1 MGARD
6 DVHYM
11 ITPCPNAE
19 VPTDPSPSRL
29 LRCAGALGLLG
40 LAAFLAHA
48 GLGLGGV
55 GLDSFFNNW
64 MVNGLALGAA
74 GSCLVR
80 GMTGEKERT
89 AWLLMGVGIALWTG
103 GSLWYYL
110 VLADLEAVPIP
121 SVADALWV
129 VSYPFMYMSL
139 VLLVRSRLPG
149 LHRSLWLDGAISALA
164 LAAVAAAV
172 ALGPIMQATTGS
184 FAIVSTG
191 LAYVAVD
198 LILLILVATVFGL
211 TFWRPGRAWLFLG
224 LGLLLLASGDW
235 IYLFQT
241 AKGTYVDGGVL
252 DAAWPAAFMLVGF
265 AAWQP
270 ASDKAERTAPGLLPA
285 VAPAV
290 AAIMAVVLLAY
301 DHFTQIPTVAMVLS
315 SATLLLASARLFSA
329 FRENDGLLATS
340 REEALHDPLT
350 GLGNRRLLMRDLET
364 RVAEARL
371 GSPLAVLLFDLNG
384 FKQYNDT
391 YGHPAGDQLLARLGW
406 RLRQAVAPQGEAYR
420 LGGDEFC
427 ALVPHGANGLDSI
440 VARAA
445 TGLSEQGEGFSID
458 SSYGVVRVPAD
469 AANVERALA
478 LADSRMYARKG
489 TGRASASRQS
499 RDVLMK
505 VLSERQP
512 GLHTHL
518 KDVAILATRV
528 ARRMRMTTEEV
539 DEVGRAA
546 ELHDVGKMAIPDAI
560 LNKSGALDGNDWA
573 FMERHTVIG
582 ERILSAAA
590 ALVPVARIVRS
601 THERFDGTGYPDQ
614 LSADAIPLGARIILV
629 CDAFGAMTSNR
640 PYSEPL
646 PPEAALAE
654 LRRCSGTQ
662 FDPQVVTAFCAVA
675 SEARGDASP
684 LARSFA

>member
-1 MGARD
+1 
-6 DVHYM
+6 
-11 ITPCPNAE
+11 
-19 VPTDPSPSRL
+19 
-29 LRCAGALGLLG
+29 

-48 GLGLGGV
+48 GLGVGGA
-55 GLDSFFNNW
+55 GLDPFFNDW

-74 GSCLVR
+74 GSCVVR
-80 GMTGEKERT
+80 GITGAKERR
-89 AWLLMGVGIALWTG
+89 AWLLMGLGIALWTG

-110 VLADLEAVPIP
+110 PIP
-121 SVADALWV
+121 SVANALWV
-129 VSYPFMYMSL
+129 VCYPVMYASL

-149 LHRSLWLDGAISALA
+149 CDRSMWLDGAIGALA

-184 FAIVSTG
+184 FLVVSKG

-211 TFWRPGRAWLFLG
+211 TGWRPSRAWLFLG
-224 LGLLLLASGDW
+224 LGLLLLASADW

-241 AKGTYVDGGVL
+241 AKGTYAEGGML

-270 ASDKAERTAPGLLPA
+270 APDEPEGIAPGLLPA
-285 VAPAV
+285 LAPAV
-290 AAIMAVVLLAY
+290 AAVTAVVLLAY
-301 DHFTQIPTVAMVLS
+301 DHFTQIPTVAMMLS
-315 SATLLLASARLFSA
+315 CATLLVASFRLFSA
-329 FRENDGLLATS
+329 FRENDRLLATS

-364 RVAEARL
+364 AVAEARP
-371 GSPLAVLLFDLNG
+371 GSPLGVVLFDLNG
-384 FKQYNDT
+384 FKHYNDT
-391 YGHPAGDQLLARLGW
+391 YGHPAGDQLLARLGR
-406 RLRQAVAPQGEAYR
+406 RLRQAVAPEGGAYR

-427 ALVPHGANGLDSI
+427 ALIPYGAADLDSI
-440 VARAA
+440 VTRAA
-445 TGLSEQGEGFSID
+445 TGLSETGEGFSID
-458 SSYGVVRVPAD
+458 SSYGVVRVPVD
-469 AANVERALA
+469 AADVEPALA

-489 TGRASASRQS
+489 DGRTSASRQS

-505 VLSERQP
+505 TLFERQP
-512 GLHTHL
+512 GLHAHL
-518 KDVAILATRV
+518 KDVAVLATRV
-528 ARRMRMTTEEV
+528 ARRMRMTTEQV

-573 FMERHTVIG
+573 FMKRHTMIG
-582 ERILSAAA
+582 ERILSAAP

-614 LSADAIPLGARIILV
+614 LSGDAIPLGARIILV
-629 CDAFGAMTSNR
+629 CDAFDAMTSDR
-640 PYSEPL
+640 PYSDPL
-646 PPEAALAE
+646 PPEAAVAE
-654 LRRCSGTQ
+654 LRACSGSQ
-662 FDPQVVTAFCAVA
+662 FDPQVVTAFCEVA
-675 SEARGDASP
+675 GEPREDGST
-684 LARSFA
+684 LAGAIRVG

>member
-1 MGARD
+1 
-6 DVHYM
+6 M

-89 AWLLMGVGIALWTG
+89 AWLLMGVGIVLWTG

-601 THERFDGTGYPDQ
+601 THERFDGTGY
-614 LSADAIPLGARIILV
+614 ARDDEILL
-629 CDAFGAMTSNR
+629 TSDDKN
-640 PYSEPL
+640 
-646 PPEAALAE
+646 
-654 LRRCSGTQ
+654 
-662 FDPQVVTAFCAVA
+662 
-675 SEARGDASP
+675 SP
-684 LARSFA
+684 GW